1 MVDHAEGAW
10 IVDTEGRRYL
20 DAAGGAIV
28 VGIGHGDSEVIEALA
43 AQQRRAG
50 YSHGTNFSSEA
61 VEEYA
66 NELAPVLPMD
76 GPRIYPVS
84 GGSEAVE
91 TALKMARA
99 YHLARGEPSRH
110 KVVARRGS
118 YHGSTIGA
126 LDASGRVSLR
136 RPYDPWLGRAVHV
149 SASYEYR
156 CENPD
161 HPHGCG
167 ARLADELEQTILTER
182 PESVACFIAEPVSGA
197 TLGAAVPPDD
207 YWPAVEEI
215 CHRHGVL
222 LIADEVMTGFG
233 RTGTWFGVDHWGVRP
248 DILAAGKGITSGYW
262 PFGLAVTSAA
272 VYEAIAAGGS
282 FVHGFTFSHSAAGA
296 AVARVVLRRL
306 RDEGLVEASREK
318 GELLRKL
325 LASELAGHPFVGDIR
340 GLGLMFGVEL
350 VADRTKKTPFSRIRS
365 VAERAVAAAK
375 DRGVVLYSS
384 VGCADGTNGDLL
396 MLGPPFTIS
405 QEDLALAAGV
415 VREAIDEATR

>member
-1 MVDHAEGAW
+1 
-10 IVDTEGRRYL
+10 
-20 DAAGGAIV
+20 
-28 VGIGHGDSEVIEALA
+28 
-43 AQQRRAG
+43 
-50 YSHGTNFSSEA
+50 
-61 VEEYA
+61 
-66 NELAPVLPMD
+66 VL
-76 GPRIYPVS
+76 
-84 GGSEAVE
+84 
-91 TALKMARA
+91 
-99 YHLARGEPSRH
+99 
-110 KVVARRGS
+110 
-118 YHGSTIGA
+118 
-126 LDASGRVSLR
+126 
-136 RPYDPWLGRAVHV
+136 
-149 SASYEYR
+149 
-156 CENPD
+156 
-161 HPHGCG
+161 
-167 ARLADELEQTILTER
+167 
-182 PESVACFIAEPVSGA
+182 
-197 TLGAAVPPDD
+197 
-207 YWPAVEEI
+207 
-215 CHRHGVL
+215 
-222 LIADEVMTGFG
+222 
-233 RTGTWFGVDHWGVRP
+233 
-248 DILAAGKGITSGYW
+248 
-262 PFGLAVTSAA
+262 
-272 VYEAIAAGGS
+272 IAAGGS